1 MGEHVFFICKWN
13 QNLFL
18 NVTWWGRRECILP
31 ISKACSFHDV
41 TWIYPKNRV
50 GRDVSSSHCAK
61 AAFMGSILRL
71 DQLRL
76 FHPSWCMLRG
86 CWCHLNT
93 FATTSWWR
101 PGGLDCVLFDSFRVL
116 VAMTQG
122 VGWVVINWILRVF
135 WTSDLGINFLTL
147 VLGRITVQP
156 TLYFY
161 MGLCWKMFDKIWLF
175 QGVCFGVSSAQVPWK

>member
-18 NVTWWGRRECILP
+18 NVAWFWGRRECILP

-71 DQLRL
+71 EKSQ

-86 CWCHLNT
+86 CWCHLDT

-101 PGGLDCVLFDSFRVL
+101 PGLCSLWFVPCVGRNDPRCGMGGDQLDLAGLLDIRSWHQLLDARSWTDYCAAYLVFSYGPLLKDVWQNLIVPRCLFWSLQCTRL
-116 VAMTQG
+116 
-122 VGWVVINWILRVF
+122 
-135 WTSDLGINFLTL
+135 
-147 VLGRITVQP
+147 
-156 TLYFY
+156 
-161 MGLCWKMFDKIWLF
+161 
-175 QGVCFGVSSAQVPWK
+175 PWK